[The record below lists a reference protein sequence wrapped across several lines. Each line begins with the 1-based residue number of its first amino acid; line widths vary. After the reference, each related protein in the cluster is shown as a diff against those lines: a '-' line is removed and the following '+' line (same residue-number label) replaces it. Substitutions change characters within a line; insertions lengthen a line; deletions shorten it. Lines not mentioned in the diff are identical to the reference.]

1 MNFFV
6 ISYYLRMNLH
16 RVFNV
21 LGAYDCVWKLVRV
34 RFQQIRLDFSA
45 DPFDVN

>member
-6 ISYYLRMNLH
+6 ISYYLRMNLP

-34 RFQQIRLDFSA
+34 RISA
-45 DPFDVN
+45 DPFGFQRRSV

>member
-21 LGAYDCVWKLVRV
+21 LGAYDYCVWKLVRV
-34 RFQQIRLDFSA
+34 RISA
-45 DPFDVN
+45 DPFGFQRRSV